1 MNELEIIK
9 KQRDILFEC
18 LKTISKS
25 SNTPEAIKMLCNNA
39 AKKAKN
45 ILNEE
50 FPDSLDS
57 SIPNIIEDTS
67 PLKVGDK
74 VKSLK
79 NKICIY
85 QIKEFGPIIENT
97 QLVNLIIIKINHK
110 DQSGLGSLSYN
121 VPITLL
127 QRV

>member
-25 SNTPEAIKMLCNNA
+25 SNTPEAIKTLCNNA

-57 SIPNIIEDTS
+57 SLPTIIEDTS

-74 VKSLK
+74 V
-79 NKICIY
+79 IY
-85 QIKEFGPIIENT
+85 SKYAGTEVELDGEEYII
-97 QLVNLIIIKINHK
+97 VK
-110 DQSGLGSLSYN
+110 QSDILAI
-121 VPITLL
+121 VEA
-127 QRV
+127 